1 MAHFAELDS
10 NNKVLRVVV
19 GCNQDVAANGGDQSE
34 QAAKHFETTVP
45 LSSNGVK
52 WIQTSY
58 NSNFRGI
65 YAGKNCI
72 YIPEIDKFISAKPYA
87 SWTLDSNYV
96 WQPPIAK
103 PTDASKD
110 AVWDE
115 VNQYWLD
122 YDENNNLIQI

>member
-1 MAHFAELDS
+1 MAHFAEIDEH
-10 NNKVLRVVV
+10 NIVLRVIVV
-19 GCNQDVAANGGDQSE
+19 SNSE
-34 QAAKHFETTVP
+34 LLVNNVENEEKGINFCKSLFGENTR
-45 LSSNGVK
+45 

-72 YIPEIDKFISAKPYA
+72 YIPEIDKFISDKPYE